1 MHIPAG
7 KKSKAC
13 GGGDNLLDSNVANN
27 IAASSTAISDLS
39 ISYTTKHANLQEF
52 ILYKDINMLYEKR

>member
-1 MHIPAG
+1 LRRR
-7 KKSKAC
+7 
-13 GGGDNLLDSNVANN
+13 DNLLDSNVANN

-52 ILYKDINMLYEKR
+52 ILYKYINMLYEKR